1 MPEFGNCDPGNV
13 MNTGS
18 AVKEQ
23 TLGPI
28 LDGPARV
35 VAYAHPREG
44 AAAHSA

>member
-1 MPEFGNCDPGNV
+1 

-28 LDGPARV
+28 LDGPAGVLTNGQFAGMDRN
-35 VAYAHPREG
+35 AFCLIHG
-44 AAAHSA
+44 AP